1 MDVSIEDKAFI
12 RDNFITI
19 NKEDL
24 KEKSYAAWRPVP
36 TTSST
41 IKIFIGIAIF
51 YLGIGGFLFFSAS
64 KLI

>member
-1 MDVSIEDKAFI
+1 MDVSVEDKAFI

-24 KEKSYAAWRPVP
+24 MEKSYAAWRPVP

-41 IKIFIGIAIF
+41 IKIFAGIAIVYF
-51 YLGIGGFLFFSAS
+51 GIGGVLFYSAS
-64 KLI
+64 TLV